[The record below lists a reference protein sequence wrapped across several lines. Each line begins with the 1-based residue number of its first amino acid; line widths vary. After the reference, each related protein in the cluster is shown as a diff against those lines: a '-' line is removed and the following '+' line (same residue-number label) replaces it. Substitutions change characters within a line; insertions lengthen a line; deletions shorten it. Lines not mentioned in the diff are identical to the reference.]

1 MPPTLPGPNDIVQA
15 TLANGLRVLVRENP
29 TTPTVVIDGY
39 LRGGA
44 VLEPAA
50 QAGLSSFTASML
62 MRGTERRTFEEI
74 HDAIES
80 VGASLGVY
88 SGRHAVGFGGK
99 CLAEDFSTL
108 LDILGDVLQRPTF
121 PADHVERL
129 RGERLTQLQERDNDT
144 RSVANLLFRELAYP
158 ADHPYSR
165 PIEGHSETV
174 AAIARDDLVDFY
186 RRTYTPQGG
195 ALVVVGAVQAE
206 AAIAAVEAALGAWQG
221 PPPAAVTFPA
231 VNLPTTTVRQERTLP
246 GKTQSDI
253 VLGVPA
259 LRRSDPDY
267 HAARVA
273 DTVLGRFGMMGR
285 LGENVRERLGLA
297 YYAYSSLEAGY
308 EPGPWTVIA
317 GVAPA
322 NVGRC
327 LEAVEDELKRLVT
340 EPVPDEELEDSKAYL
355 VGSLPLRL
363 ETNQGVAGAVLDMVW
378 YDLGLD
384 YLQRYQGLIQAVS
397 AEQVQ
402 AVAARFWRPG
412 AYAVAIAGP
421 ERP

>member
-1 MPPTLPGPNDIVQA
+1 MSPTLPGPDDIAHV
-15 TLANGLRVLVRENP
+15 TLANGLRVLARENP

-39 LRGGA
+39 LHGGA
-44 VLEPAA
+44 VLEPAERT
-50 QAGLSSFTASML
+50 GLSSFTASML

-74 HDAIES
+74 HDAVES

-88 SGRHAVGFGGK
+88 SGRHAVGFSGK
-99 CLAEDFSTL
+99 CLAEDFGVL
-108 LDILGDVLQRPTF
+108 LDVLGDVLQHPTF
-121 PADHVERL
+121 PADHVEKL

-144 RSVANLLFRELAYP
+144 RSVASLLFRELAYP

-174 AAIARDDLVDFY
+174 TAIGRDDLLDFY

-195 ALVVVGAVQAE
+195 ALVVVGAVRAE
-206 AAIAAVEAALGAWQG
+206 AAIAAVEAALGGWQG
-221 PPPAAVTFPA
+221 PPPLAPTFPP
-231 VNLPTTTVRQERTLP
+231 VTLPAGVVRRERILP

-297 YYAYSSLEAGY
+297 YYAYSSLEAGN

-322 NVGRC
+322 NVARC
-327 LEAVEDELKRLVT
+327 LEAVEAELERLVS
-340 EPVPDEELEDSKAYL
+340 EPVPAEELEDSKAYL

-363 ETNQGVAGAVLDMVW
+363 ETNQGVAAAVLDMVW

-384 YLQRYQGLIQAVS
+384 YLQRYAGLIQAVS
-397 AEQVQ
+397 AEQVRR
-402 AVAARFWRPG
+402 VAARFWRPG

-421 ERP
+421 ERT

>member
-1 MPPTLPGPNDIVQA
+1 MPLTLPGPNDIVQA

-44 VLEPAA
+44 VLEPAHRS
-50 QAGLSSFTASML
+50 GLSSLTAAML

-74 HDAIES
+74 HDAVES
-80 VGASLGVY
+80 VGAALGVY
-88 SGRHAVGFGGK
+88 TGRHSVGFSGK
-99 CLAEDFSTL
+99 CLVEDFATL
-108 LDILGDVLQRPTF
+108 LDVLADVLQHPTF
-121 PADHVERL
+121 PADHLERL
-129 RGERLTQLQERDNDT
+129 RGERLTWLQERDNDT
-144 RSVANLLFRELAYP
+144 RSLAGLLFRSLVYP

-165 PIEGHSETV
+165 PVEGFVETV
-174 AAIARDDLVDFY
+174 SAISREEVVDFY
-186 RRTYTPQGG
+186 RRTYTPDGG
-195 ALVVVGAVQAE
+195 ALVVVGAVHADE
-206 AAIAAVEAALGAWQG
+206 AIEAVAAALGSWQG
-221 PPPAAVTFPA
+221 PPPQAVAFPPVTPPEA
-231 VNLPTTTVRQERTLP
+231 VVRKERTLP
-246 GKTQSDI
+246 GKAQTDI

-308 EPGPWTVIA
+308 EPGSWTVVV
-317 GVAPA
+317 GVAPT

-327 LEAVEDELKRLVT
+327 LEAVEEELARLTT
-340 EPVPDEELEDSKAYL
+340 ERVPDDELEDCKAYL

-363 ETNQGVAGAVLDMVW
+363 ETNEGVADAVLDMVW

-384 YLQRYQGLIQAVS
+384 YLQRYADLIGSVT
-397 AEQVQ
+397 AEQVRS
-402 AVAARFWRPG
+402 VAARFWRPG
-412 AYAVAIAGP
+412 AYAVAIVGP
-421 ERP
+421 EQP